1 MGNTKMWTS
10 EANRQMWLM
19 MLMTAFVLL
28 TGVVF
33 AQSDIELA
41 DAYYQKGE
49 CDKVVVLYQKI
60 LKKDFN
66 RIYLRRYANCQF
78 KLKNWDETEKFFK
91 KQRKDDQF
99 GHLYNLYWGRLL
111 ELNGKPEEANQ
122 KYAEASQNLKA
133 TDLEAFKELSEEF
146 KEIENQNEAINTLL
160 KARTVSGNENIFKM
174 ELAALYAQTG
184 KTELMIEELLNL
196 GMATQNLTGIQNYL
210 QDFLRDEKDQAK
222 FEKIVYEK
230 IQVYPNE
237 MFYSE
242 MLIWHLSQKK
252 QFGKAFVQERALDRR
267 HKFGGNRIFD
277 LGNLALQN
285 QDYNASMQCFEYVIK
300 EYPEGQLYSY
310 SRRMVIV
317 AREEQVKNILP
328 IDKANVQKLIGE
340 YKTLLTDLGTNLR
353 TTEAMRSMAVL
364 YGFYLNEKDSAIVI
378 LQNAI
383 EVGKSETN
391 FVDKCKLDLG
401 DIYLLKD
408 ESWESTLLYSQ
419 VEKSEK
425 ESLLGYEAKL
435 RNARLNYYKGDFTL
449 AKELLDILKL
459 ATTREIANDAE
470 ALSLLIQDNTG
481 MDTSETAMKEYA
493 AVDLLLY
500 QNKTEEAL
508 TALDKLFEKYKQ
520 HSLAD
525 EILWLRAKTYYK
537 MGENQKVVENLTKIV
552 DNYNEDILADDALF
566 MMAEVYHNKLKDKTK
581 AMELYQK
588 LLEKYP
594 ASIHGADARK
604 RFRQL
609 RGDQL

>member
-1 MGNTKMWTS
+1 MENTKMWKS
-10 EANRQMWLM
+10 GKGNQMWKVWLM
-19 MLMTAFVLL
+19 SAFVFLN
-28 TGVVF
+28 GFAF
-33 AQSDIELA
+33 AQSDIDLA
-41 DAYYQKGE
+41 DAYFQKEE
-49 CDKVVVLYQKI
+49 CEKAVVLYQKI

-91 KQRKDDQF
+91 KQRKDEKF
-99 GHLYNLYWGRLL
+99 GQLYNLYWGRLL
-111 ELNGKPEEANQ
+111 ELNGKTEEAQQ
-122 KYAEASQNLKA
+122 KYTDASQNIKA

-146 KEIENQNEAINTLL
+146 KEIENQNEAITTLL
-160 KARTVSGNENIFKM
+160 KARKVSGNENIFKM

-196 GMATQNLTGIQNYL
+196 GMVTQNKTGIQNYL

-222 FEKIVYEK
+222 FEKILYDK

-237 MFYSE
+237 IFYPE

-252 QFGKAFVQERALDRR
+252 QFSKALIQERALDKR
-267 HKFGGNRIFD
+267 HKFEGNRIFD

-285 QDYNASMQCFEYVIK
+285 QDYDASMKCFEYVIK

-310 SRRMVIV
+310 ARRMVIV
-317 AREEQVKNILP
+317 AREEQVKTILP
-328 IDKANVQKLIGE
+328 IDKANVQKLIEE
-340 YKTLLTDLGTNLR
+340 YKTLIADLGTNLR
-353 TTEAMRSMAVL
+353 TTEAMRSMAIL
-364 YGFYLNEKDSAIVI
+364 YGFYLNEKDSAIVV

-383 EVGKSETN
+383 EIGKSETN

-425 ESLLGYEAKL
+425 ESVLGYEAKL

-481 MDTSETAMKEYA
+481 LDTSETAMQEYA
-493 AVDLLLY
+493 AVELLLY
-500 QNKTEEAL
+500 QNKTGEAL
-508 TALDKLFEKYKQ
+508 NTLDKLFEKYKQ

-525 EILWLRAKTYYK
+525 EILWLRAKTYFK
-537 MGENQKVVENLTKIV
+537 MGENQKVVDNLSKIV

-566 MMAEVYHNKLKDKTK
+566 MIAEVYQNKLKDKTK

-609 RGDQL
+609 RGDQI

>member
-1 MGNTKMWTS
+1 MLNTKMWKS
-10 EANRQMWLM
+10 GANRQAWLM

-33 AQSDIELA
+33 AQTDVELA

-49 CDKVVVLYQKI
+49 CDKAVELYQKI

-66 RIYLRRYANCQF
+66 RIYLRRYAGCQF
-78 KLKNWDETEKFFK
+78 KLKNWEDTEKFFK
-91 KQRKDDQF
+91 KQKKDEKF

-111 ELNGKPEEANQ
+111 ELSSKVEEAQQ
-122 KYAEASQNLKA
+122 KYGEASQNLKV

-160 KARTVSGNENIFKM
+160 KARAVSGNENIFKM

-196 GMATQNLTGIQNYL
+196 GLATKNTAGVQNYL
-210 QDFLRDEKDQAK
+210 QDFLKDEKDQAK

-237 MFYSE
+237 MYYSE

-252 QFGKAFVQERALDRR
+252 QFSKAFIQERALDRR
-267 HKFGGNRIFD
+267 YKFDGTRVFD

-285 QDYNASMQCFEYVIK
+285 QDYNASMQSFEYVIK
-300 EYPEGQLYSY
+300 EYPEGQFYSY
-310 SRRMVIV
+310 ARRMVIV
-317 AREEQVKNILP
+317 AREEQVKNTLP
-328 IDKANVQKLIGE
+328 IDKENVHKLIDE
-340 YKTLLTDLGTNLR
+340 YKKLLTDLGTNLR
-353 TTEAMRSMAVL
+353 TTEAMRSVAVL

-383 EVGKSETN
+383 EVGRTETN

-425 ESLLGYEAKL
+425 ESQLGYEAKL
-435 RNARLNYYKGDFTL
+435 RNAKLNYYKGDFTV

-500 QNKTEEAL
+500 QNKTEDAL
-508 TALDKLFEKYKQ
+508 TTLDKLFEKYKQ

-525 EILWLRAKTYYK
+525 EILWLKAKTYYK
-537 MGENQKVVENLTKIV
+537 MGENQKVVDNLNKIV
-552 DNYNEDILADDALF
+552 ENYNEDILADDALF
-566 MMAEVYHNKLKDKTK
+566 MMAEVYQNRLKDKTK
-581 AMELYQK
+581 AMELYEK

-609 RGDQL
+609 RGDQI

>member
-1 MGNTKMWTS
+1 MI
-10 EANRQMWLM
+10 
-19 MLMTAFVLL
+19 AFIFLNNCAF
-28 TGVVF
+28 G
-33 AQSDIELA
+33 QSDIDLA
-41 DAYYQKGE
+41 DAYFQKEE
-49 CDKVVVLYQKI
+49 CDKAVVLYQKI

-66 RIYLRRYANCQF
+66 KIYLRRYAGCQF
-78 KLKNWDETEKFFK
+78 KLKNWDEAEKFFK
-91 KQRKDDQF
+91 KQRKDDSF
-99 GHLYNLYWGRLL
+99 GGLYNLYWGRLL
-111 ELNGKPEEANQ
+111 ELNGKPDEANQ
-122 KYAEASQNLKA
+122 KYAETTKNLKP
-133 TDLEAFKELSEEF
+133 TDLEAFKELAEEF
-146 KEIENQNEAINTLL
+146 KEIENQNEAISTLL
-160 KARTVSGNENIFKM
+160 KARAVSGNENIFKM

-196 GMATQNLTGIQNYL
+196 GLTTQNLTGVQNYL
-210 QDFLRDEKDQAK
+210 QDFLRDEKDQVK
-222 FEKIVYEK
+222 FEKILYDK
-230 IQVYPNE
+230 IQIYPNE
-237 MFYSE
+237 IFYPE

-252 QFGKAFVQERALDRR
+252 QFSKAFIQERALDRR
-267 HKFGGNRIFD
+267 HQFGGSRIFD

-285 QDYNASMQCFEYVIK
+285 QDYNAAMQCFEYVIK
-300 EYPEGQLYSY
+300 DYPEGQLYTY

-317 AREEQVKNILP
+317 AREEQVKNTLP
-328 IDKANVQKLIGE
+328 IDKANVQRLIGD
-340 YKTLLTDLGTNLR
+340 YRKLLADLGTNLR

-364 YGFYLNEKDSAIVI
+364 YGFYLNEKDSAIVV

-383 EVGKSETN
+383 EVGRSETI

-419 VEKSEK
+419 VEKAEK
-425 ESLLGYEAKL
+425 ESVLGYEAKL
-435 RNARLNYYKGDFTL
+435 RNARLNYYKGDFTV

-481 MDTSETAMKEYA
+481 MDTSETAMREYA

-500 QNKTEEAL
+500 QNKTDEAL
-508 TALDKLFEKYKQ
+508 TTLDKLFDKYKQ

-525 EILWLRAKTYYK
+525 EILWLKAKTYFK
-537 MGENQKVVENLTKIV
+537 MGENQKVVDNLTKIV
-552 DNYNEDILADDALF
+552 DNYDQDILADDALF
-566 MMAEVYHNKLKDKTK
+566 MMAEVYQNRLKDKTK

-594 ASIHGADARK
+594 ASIHGADSRK

-609 RGDQL
+609 RGDQI

>member
-1 MGNTKMWTS
+1 MRNTKMWKSGKNGLIWTV
-10 EANRQMWLM
+10 L
-19 MLMTAFVLL
+19 LMTAFIFLNNCAF
-28 TGVVF
+28 G
-33 AQSDIELA
+33 QSDIDLA
-41 DAYYQKGE
+41 DAYFQKEE
-49 CDKVVVLYQKI
+49 CDKAVVLYQKI

-66 RIYLRRYANCQF
+66 KIYLRRYAGCQF
-78 KLKNWDETEKFFK
+78 KLKNWDEAEKFFK
-91 KQRKDDQF
+91 KQRKDDSF
-99 GHLYNLYWGRLL
+99 GGLYNLYWGRLL
-111 ELNGKPEEANQ
+111 ELNGKPDEANQ
-122 KYAEASQNLKA
+122 KYAEATKNLKP
-133 TDLEAFKELSEEF
+133 TDLEAFKELAEEF
-146 KEIENQNEAINTLL
+146 KEIENQNEAISTLL
-160 KARTVSGNENIFKM
+160 KARAVSGNENIFKM

-196 GMATQNLTGIQNYL
+196 GLTTQNLTGVQNYL
-210 QDFLRDEKDQAK
+210 QDFLRDEKDQVK
-222 FEKIVYEK
+222 FEKILYDK

-237 MFYSE
+237 IFYPE

-252 QFGKAFVQERALDRR
+252 QFSKAFIQERALDRR
-267 HKFGGNRIFD
+267 HQFGGSRIFD

-285 QDYNASMQCFEYVIK
+285 QDYNAAMQCFEYVIK
-300 EYPEGQLYSY
+300 DYPEGQLYTY

-317 AREEQVKNILP
+317 AREEQVKNTLP
-328 IDKANVQKLIGE
+328 IDKANVQRLIGD
-340 YKTLLTDLGTNLR
+340 YKKLLADLGTNLR

-364 YGFYLNEKDSAIVI
+364 YGFYMNEKDSAIVI
-378 LQNAI
+378 LQSAI
-383 EVGKSETN
+383 EAGRSETI

-425 ESLLGYEAKL
+425 ESVLGYEAKL
-435 RNARLNYYKGDFTL
+435 RNARLNYYKGDFTV

-481 MDTSETAMKEYA
+481 MDTSETAMREYA

-500 QNKTEEAL
+500 QNKTDEAL
-508 TALDKLFEKYKQ
+508 TTLDKLFDKYKQ

-525 EILWLRAKTYYK
+525 EILWLKAKTYFK
-537 MGENQKVVENLTKIV
+537 MGENQKVVDNLTKIV
-552 DNYNEDILADDALF
+552 DNYDQDILADDALF
-566 MMAEVYHNKLKDKTK
+566 MMAEVYQNRLKDKTK

-609 RGDQL
+609 RGDQI